1 MDFFAAQDLSRRNTK
16 WLFLF
21 YVLAIVAM
29 IAGIYTAVAMVLGFG
44 AGGQTVPMIN
54 WELLGAVT
62 FFTLLVIGGG
72 SLYKTVELQS
82 DGEQIAASV
91 GGVRVHPSTTNL
103 QERRLLNVVEEM
115 ALASGVSVPPVYII
129 EGEPGINAFA
139 AGYSP
144 SDAVIGVNRGTI
156 ETLNRDELQGVIAHE
171 FSHIL
176 NGDMRMNIRLIG
188 VLFGI
193 QVLTMIG
200 YFIFRSI
207 GYSGGGRRRNSDRD
221 SGQAIIV
228 ILVIAGALIAF
239 GLIGQVFARL
249 IKASI
254 SRQREFLADASA
266 VQFTRDPNG
275 IGGAL
280 KMIGASSS
288 GSAVRS
294 WEAEQLSHMYFASCF
309 SSGMASLLATH
320 PPLVP
325 RIQKIDHQFDGDFK
339 GYLSIRQRLANAK
352 AKRLSKERE
361 QREKLDSMNPLRG
374 IFPANVAGKFSFDPA
389 LLIATIGSPD
399 RQDVGRSRAV
409 IQTIPDKIIIAARD
423 PFGARCVAFAL
434 LSSDDKTMRGEQMAL
449 IGKNEGE
456 ASLKVTHEL
465 LPTMDTLQLVFRLP
479 VLEMIQAS
487 LSELSPQ
494 QYKQFRATVIRLVRL
509 DNKTSL
515 FEFVVRHHLLMHLD
529 RRFELTRPNR
539 VRYESTAKLGK
550 RIEMMLSA
558 FATASVSGSVLENS
572 EEPNPERVLESYR
585 LAMQVAGFGDAA
597 ESKAVLQ
604 SWEVE
609 QLEDCMRHLHRASHA
624 VKKQFLHA
632 AAVLITYDHE
642 ITIAESEFFRAVA
655 ESLDCPVPVLA
666 VGRTKKA
673 SLQLQPKNR

>member
-1 MDFFAAQDLSRRNTK
+1 MDFFAAQDLSRSKTK
-16 WLFLF
+16 WLFLL
-21 YVLAIVAM
+21 YVLAIIAI
-29 IAGIYTAVAMVLGFG
+29 IAGIYLVLVLVFAMGAPESMGLVL
-44 AGGQTVPMIN
+44 N
-54 WELLGAVT
+54 LELLVGVT
-62 FFTLLVIGGG
+62 LFTLLVIGGG
-72 SLYKTVELQS
+72 SLYKTLELRS
-82 DGEQIAASV
+82 GGEQVATSV
-91 GGVRVHPSTTNL
+91 GGVRVHPGTTDL

-129 EGEPGINAFA
+129 DGEPGINAFA

-193 QVLTMIG
+193 QVLTLIG
-200 YFIFRSI
+200 YFIFRSV
-207 GYSGGGRRRNSDRD
+207 GSGGHGRRRDSNKD
-221 SGQAIIV
+221 SGQAIIL
-228 ILVIAGALIAF
+228 ILAVAGALVAF
-239 GLIGQVFARL
+239 GLIGQLFARL

-254 SRQREFLADASA
+254 SRQREYLADASA

-280 KMIGASSS
+280 KMIGASSA
-288 GSAVRS
+288 GSAVKS

-309 SSGMASLLATH
+309 SSGLSSLLATH

-325 RIQKIDHQFDGDFK
+325 RIQKIDHRFDGDFK
-339 GYLSIRQRLANAK
+339 GYLSVRQRIAQAK
-352 AKRLSKERE
+352 AKRLEKEQE
-361 QREKLDSMNPLRG
+361 QKRKLDSMNPLGG
-374 IFPANVAGKFSFDPA
+374 IFPASIAGKFSFDPA
-389 LLIATIGSPD
+389 LLIATIGAPD
-399 RQDVGRSRAV
+399 QRDVDRSRAM
-409 IQTIPDKIIIAARD
+409 IQTIPSEIIMAARD

-434 LSSDDKTMRGEQMAL
+434 LCSGDKSMRSEQMNL
-449 IGKNEGE
+449 IGRDEGA
-456 ASLKVTHEL
+456 ASLEVTQRLLLKV
-465 LPTMDTLQLVFRLP
+465 DTLQLVFRLP
-479 VLEMIQAS
+479 VMEMIQAS

-494 QYKQFRATVIRLVRL
+494 QYKRFRATVIQLVRL

-529 RRFELTRPNR
+529 RRFAVTRPVR
-539 VRYESTAKLGK
+539 IRYESTAKLGK
-550 RIEMMLSA
+550 QIEMMLSA
-558 FATASVSGSVLENS
+558 FATASISGSVLEHA
-572 EEPNPERVLESYR
+572 EEPDPEQVLASYR
-585 LAMQVAGFGDAA
+585 LAMQVAGFGEAA
-597 ESKAVLQ
+597 ESEAELRA
-604 SWEVE
+604 WEVE

-624 VKKQFLHA
+624 VRKQFLHA

-666 VGRTKKA
+666 VGRIQKA
-673 SLQLQPKNR
+673 GL

>member
-1 MDFFAAQDLSRRNTK
+1 MDFFAAQDLSRSKTK
-16 WLFLF
+16 WLFLL
-21 YVLAIVAM
+21 YVLAIIAI
-29 IAGIYTAVAMVLGFG
+29 IAGIYLVLMLVFAMG
-44 AGGQTVPMIN
+44 APESMGLVFN
-54 WELLGAVT
+54 LELLVGVT
-62 FFTLLVIGGG
+62 LFTLLVIGSG
-72 SLYKTVELQS
+72 SLYKTLELRS
-82 DGEQIAASV
+82 GGEQVATSV
-91 GGVRVHPSTTNL
+91 GGVRVHPGTTDL

-129 EGEPGINAFA
+129 DGEPGINAFA

-193 QVLTMIG
+193 QVLTLIG
-200 YFIFRSI
+200 YFIFRSV
-207 GYSGGGRRRNSDRD
+207 GSTGHHGRRRD
-221 SGQAIIV
+221 SNKDAGQAIIL
-228 ILVIAGALIAF
+228 ILAVAGALVAF
-239 GLIGQVFARL
+239 GLIGQLFARL

-254 SRQREFLADASA
+254 SRQREYLADASA

-280 KMIGASSS
+280 KMIGVSSA
-288 GSAVRS
+288 GSAVKS

-309 SSGMASLLATH
+309 SSGFSSLLATH

-339 GYLSIRQRLANAK
+339 GYLSIRQRMAQAK
-352 AKRLSKERE
+352 AKRLEKEQE
-361 QREKLDSMNPLRG
+361 QKRKLDSMNPLGG
-374 IFPANVAGKFSFDPA
+374 IFPANIAGKFSFDPA
-389 LLIATIGSPD
+389 LLIATIGAPSQ
-399 RQDVGRSRAV
+399 QDVDRSRAM
-409 IQTIPDKIIIAARD
+409 IETIDDDIIMAARD

-434 LSSDDKTMRGEQMAL
+434 LCSDDQSMRAEQMNL
-449 IGKNEGE
+449 IGRDEGA
-456 ASLKVTHEL
+456 ASLEVTQRLLLKVE
-465 LPTMDTLQLVFRLP
+465 TLQLVFRLP
-479 VLEMIQAS
+479 VMEMIQAS

-494 QYKQFRATVIRLVRL
+494 QYQRFRATVIRLVRL

-529 RRFELTRPNR
+529 RRFSVSRPKR

-550 RIEMMLSA
+550 QIEMMLSA
-558 FATASVSGSVLENS
+558 FATASISGSVLENS
-572 EEPNPERVLESYR
+572 EEPDAEQVLASYR
-585 LAMQVAGFGDAA
+585 LAMQVAGFGEAA
-597 ESKAVLQ
+597 ESKAELRA
-604 SWEVE
+604 WEVE
-609 QLEDCMRHLHRASHA
+609 QLEDCMQHLHRASHA
-624 VKKQFLHA
+624 VRKQFLHA

-666 VGRTKKA
+666 VGRIQKA
-673 SLQLQPKNR
+673 NL

>member
-1 MDFFAAQDLSRRNTK
+1 MDFFAAQDLSRSKTK
-16 WLFLF
+16 WLFLL
-21 YVLAIVAM
+21 YVLAIIAI
-29 IAGIYTAVAMVLGFG
+29 IAGIYLVLVLVFAMGAPESMGLVL
-44 AGGQTVPMIN
+44 N
-54 WELLGAVT
+54 LELLVGVT
-62 FFTLLVIGGG
+62 LFTLLVIGGG
-72 SLYKTVELQS
+72 SLYKTLELRS
-82 DGEQIAASV
+82 GGEQVATSV
-91 GGVRVHPSTTNL
+91 GGVRVHPGTTNL

-129 EGEPGINAFA
+129 DGEPGINAFA

-193 QVLTMIG
+193 QVLTLIG
-200 YFIFRSI
+200 YFIFRSF
-207 GYSGGGRRRNSDRD
+207 GSTGHHGRRRDSNRD
-221 SGQAIIV
+221 SGQAIIL
-228 ILVIAGALIAF
+228 ILAVAGALVAF
-239 GLIGQVFARL
+239 GLIGQLFARL

-254 SRQREFLADASA
+254 SRQREYLADASA

-280 KMIGASSS
+280 KMIGVSSA
-288 GSAVRS
+288 GSAVKS

-309 SSGMASLLATH
+309 SSGLSSLLATH

-339 GYLSIRQRLANAK
+339 GYLSIRQRMAQAK
-352 AKRLSKERE
+352 AKRLEKEQE
-361 QREKLDSMNPLRG
+361 QKRKLDSMNPLRG
-374 IFPANVAGKFSFDPA
+374 IFPANIAGKFSFDPA
-389 LLIATIGSPD
+389 LLIATIGSPSQ
-399 RQDVGRSRAV
+399 QDVDRSRV
-409 IQTIPDKIIIAARD
+409 MIDTIDDDIIMAARD

-434 LSSDDKTMRGEQMAL
+434 LCSDDKSMRSEQLSL
-449 IGKNEGE
+449 IGRDEGA
-456 ASLKVTHEL
+456 ASLEVTQRLLLKV
-465 LPTMDTLQLVFRLP
+465 DTLQLVFRLP
-479 VLEMIQAS
+479 VMEMIQAS

-494 QYKQFRATVIRLVRL
+494 QYKRFRATVIQLVRL

-529 RRFELTRPNR
+529 RRFAVTRPVR
-539 VRYESTAKLGK
+539 IRYESTAKLGK
-550 RIEMMLSA
+550 QIEMMLSA
-558 FATASVSGSVLENS
+558 FATASISGSVLEHA
-572 EEPNPERVLESYR
+572 EEPDPEQVLASYR
-585 LAMQVAGFGDAA
+585 LAMQVAGFGEAA
-597 ESKAVLQ
+597 ESEAELRA
-604 SWEVE
+604 WEVE

-624 VKKQFLHA
+624 VRKQFLHA

-655 ESLDCPVPVLA
+655 ESLDCPVPVWA
-666 VGRTKKA
+666 VGRIQKA
-673 SLQLQPKNR
+673 DS

>member
-1 MDFFAAQDLSRRNTK
+1 MDFFAAQDLSRSKTK
-16 WLFLF
+16 WLFLL
-21 YVLAIVAM
+21 YVLAIIAI
-29 IAGIYTAVAMVLGFG
+29 IAGIYLVLMLVFAMG
-44 AGGQTVPMIN
+44 APESMGLVFN
-54 WELLGAVT
+54 LELLVGVAL
-62 FFTLLVIGGG
+62 FTVLVIGSG
-72 SLYKTVELQS
+72 SLYKTLELRS
-82 DGEQIAASV
+82 GGEQVAASV
-91 GGVRVHPSTTNL
+91 GGVRVHPGTTNL

-129 EGEPGINAFA
+129 DGEPGINAFA

-193 QVLTMIG
+193 QVLTLIG

-207 GYSGGGRRRNSDRD
+207 GNTGRHGRSRDSNRD
-221 SGQAIIV
+221 SGQGIIL
-228 ILVIAGALIAF
+228 ILAAAGALVAF
-239 GLIGQVFARL
+239 GLIGQLFARL

-254 SRQREFLADASA
+254 SRQREYLADASA

-280 KMIGASSS
+280 KMIGASSA
-288 GSAVRS
+288 GSAVKS

-309 SSGMASLLATH
+309 SSGLSSLLSTH

-325 RIQKIDHQFDGDFK
+325 RIQKIDHRFDGDFK
-339 GYLSIRQRLANAK
+339 GYLSVRQRIAQAK
-352 AKRLSKERE
+352 AKRLEKEQE
-361 QREKLDSMNPLRG
+361 QKRKLDSMNPLGG
-374 IFPANVAGKFSFDPA
+374 IFPASIAGKFSFDPA
-389 LLIATIGSPD
+389 LLIATIGAPNQ
-399 RQDVGRSRAV
+399 RDVDHSRSM
-409 IQTIPDKIIIAARD
+409 IETIPSEIIMAARD

-434 LSSDDKTMRGEQMAL
+434 LCSDDKSLRPEQLNL
-449 IGKNEGE
+449 IGKEEGP
-456 ASLKVTHEL
+456 ASLEVTQRLLLKV
-465 LPTMDTLQLVFRLP
+465 DTLQMVFRLP
-479 VLEMIQAS
+479 VMEMIQAS

-494 QYKQFRATVIRLVRL
+494 QYQRFRSTVIRLVRL

-529 RRFELTRPNR
+529 RRFSLTRPKR

-550 RIEMMLSA
+550 QIEMMLSA
-558 FATASVSGSVLENS
+558 FATASVSGSVLEHS
-572 EEPNPERVLESYR
+572 KEPDAEQVLASYR
-585 LAMQVAGFGDAA
+585 LAMQVAGFGEAA
-597 ESKAVLQ
+597 ESKAELRA
-604 SWEVE
+604 WEVE
-609 QLEDCMRHLHRASHA
+609 QLEDCMQHLHRASHA

-642 ITIAESEFFRAVA
+642 ITVAESEFFRAVA
-655 ESLDCPVPVLA
+655 ESLDCPVPVWA
-666 VGRTKKA
+666 VGRIQKA
-673 SLQLQPKNR
+673 SV